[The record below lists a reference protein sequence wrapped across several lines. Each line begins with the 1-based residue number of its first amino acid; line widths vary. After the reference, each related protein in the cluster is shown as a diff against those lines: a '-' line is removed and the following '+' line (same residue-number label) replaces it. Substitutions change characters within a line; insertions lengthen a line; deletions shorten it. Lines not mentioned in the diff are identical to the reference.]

1 MLSSFVRRLWNTVGI
16 YKAKHPLI
24 GGMWF
29 VGGKLFRARQ
39 PTEEERFLM
48 GMECEGKVVYDIGAN
63 VGLMTLFFAR
73 SVGPTGYVVA
83 FEPHPDSFRRLS
95 RNVRVNRL
103 RHVRLV
109 NVGVGAETTALT
121 LYQPSRHLSGA
132 ALTGGRVFQPDEG
145 KPIEFT
151 VQIDTLDNL
160 VNRLELPAPDF
171 VKVDVEGY
179 EVQVLRGAMQT
190 IQQHKP
196 AFLIEIHRL
205 AGDSPTTSKVIE
217 TLDAYGY
224 TFYHVESGEY
234 TSIDTCQNIRGG
246 HIYCVHQRD

>member
-1 MLSSFVRRLWNTVGI
+1 MLSDFVRRLWNTVGI

-24 GGMWF
+24 TGMWF
-29 VGGKLFRARQ
+29 VGGKLFSARQ
-39 PTEEERFLM
+39 PTEEERFLV

-73 SVGPTGYVVA
+73 AVGPTGYVVA
-83 FEPHPDSFRRLS
+83 FEPHPYSFRRLS

-109 NVGVGAETTALT
+109 NVGVGDETTSLI

-132 ALTGGRVFQPDEG
+132 AFSGGRVFRPDEG
-145 KPIEFT
+145 QPIEFT
-151 VQIDTLDNL
+151 VHVDTLDNL
-160 VNRLELPAPDF
+160 IKRFELPTPDY

-179 EVQVLRGAMQT
+179 EVRVLRGAMQT

-196 AFLIEIHRL
+196 AFFIEIHRL
-205 AGDSPTTSKVIE
+205 AGDMPTTGKVIE
-217 TLDAYGY
+217 ILDAYGY
-224 TFYHVESGEY
+224 TFYHVVSGVHIG
-234 TSIDTCQNIRGG
+234 IDTCQDVRGG
-246 HIYCVHQRD
+246 HLYCMHQR